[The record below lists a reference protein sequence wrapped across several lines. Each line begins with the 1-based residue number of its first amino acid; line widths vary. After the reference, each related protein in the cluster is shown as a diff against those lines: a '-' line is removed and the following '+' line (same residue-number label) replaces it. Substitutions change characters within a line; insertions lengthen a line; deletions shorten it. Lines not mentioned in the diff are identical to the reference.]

1 MRERNLQLS
10 HELHVKSRACAELEQ
25 ELERREADQKEY
37 NDANSDS
44 SISRPTDVS
53 GVEKA
58 EEKSLS
64 LEVIESLS
72 EVNTNRSQEE
82 EEGQGIQVTGAGD
95 VRHLVEQM
103 STNYN
108 KFRLVNVAI

>member
-25 ELERREADQKEY
+25 ELERREADQKED

-44 SISRPTDVS
+44 SLSRPTDVS

-58 EEKSLS
+58 EEESLS
-64 LEVIESLS
+64 LEVIESLP
-72 EVNTNRSQEE
+72 EVNTKSSQEVGE
-82 EEGQGIQVTGAGD
+82 GIQVTGAGD

-108 KFRLVNVAI
+108 KFRLVNVAM

>member
-1 MRERNLQLS
+1 M
-10 HELHVKSRACAELEQ
+10 
-25 ELERREADQKEY
+25 
-37 NDANSDS
+37 
-44 SISRPTDVS
+44 
-53 GVEKA
+53 
-58 EEKSLS
+58 S

-82 EEGQGIQVTGAGD
+82 EEGEGIQVTGAGD

>member
-25 ELERREADQKEY
+25 ELERREADQKED

-44 SISRPTDVS
+44 FLSRPTDVS

-58 EEKSLS
+58 EEESLS
-64 LEVIESLS
+64 LEVIESLP
-72 EVNTNRSQEE
+72 EVNTKSSQEE
-82 EEGQGIQVTGAGD
+82 GEGIQVTGAGD

-108 KFRLVNVAI
+108 KFRLVNVAM

>member
-82 EEGQGIQVTGAGD
+82 EEGIQVTGAGD

-108 KFRLVNVAI
+108 KFRLVNVAM